1 LTAVSGRV
9 ADFQERDCDIL
20 GISTDSLETHE
31 RWLSLTPAQGGL
43 GGLTFPLAAD
53 PEGAICRA
61 YGVYLPR
68 QHVALRGLFIIDPN
82 GVVQFQVTHSLTVGR
97 SVEEMLRVLDALQT
111 GGVCAGDWQTG
122 QAPLDPAQTLGPNR
136 VVGQYR
142 IDSVLGS
149 GGFAVV
155 FRATDLMLRRPVAL
169 KVIRQELARS
179 AETVLTEARAAA
191 ALNHANIATL
201 YSVDTSQGFPIIVME
216 YVEGEPLSKLLEH
229 ERVPL
234 TRARALGKQ
243 IALGMAAAHAQL
255 IVHGD
260 LKPPNLMVTPTDQI
274 KIMDF
279 GLARKTR
286 PVNLDET
293 TELPRDGAG
302 LTGTPA
308 YMSPEQARGEVLT
321 SASDVFSL
329 GQVLFE
335 MVTGRRAIHAT
346 NLLEALQGVQRVNGA
361 ALAQELPAPFDDI
374 VRRALIVDPNLRTLR
389 MADIADLLDGVHSS
403 PSGS

>member
-1 LTAVSGRV
+1 MTAVSGRV
-9 ADFQERDCDIL
+9 ADFQERDCDLL

-31 RWLSLTPAQGGL
+31 RWLSLAPAQGGL

-111 GGVCAGDWQTG
+111 GGVCPGDWQTG
-122 QAPLDPAQTLGPNR
+122 QAPLDPTQTLGPNR

-191 ALNHANIATL
+191 ALNHPNIATL

-216 YVEGEPLSKLLEH
+216 YVEGEPLSKLVEY

-234 TRARALGKQ
+234 ARACALGKQ
-243 IALGMAAAHAQL
+243 IALGMAAAHEQL

-260 LKPPNLMVTPTDQI
+260 LKPANLMVTPTDQI

-293 TELPRDGAG
+293 AELPRGDAG

-335 MVTGRRAIHAT
+335 MVAGRRAIHAT
-346 NLLEALQGVQRVNGA
+346 NLLEALQGVQRVDGA

-389 MADIADLLDGVHSS
+389 MADIADMLDGVHS
-403 PSGS
+403 